1 MDRGEAWIFRL
12 AHSGEQL
19 EPEFVICSLY
29 EVANG
34 TGGEIGRGHPSR
46 SGASLDPGG
55 NDRVHRREHRGGDIW
70 TVEIGNKFA
79 EHGPP
84 Y

>member
-12 AHSGEQL
+12 AHYGEQL
-19 EPEFVICSLY
+19 EPEFVTCSLY

-34 TGGEIGRGHPSR
+34 AGGEIGRGHRSC

-55 NDRVHRREHRGGDIW
+55 NDRVIVVSATAATSG
-70 TVEIGNKFA
+70 
-79 EHGPP
+79 
-84 Y
+84 